1 MGQVFL
7 YLFIFVVFILLIY
20 VEFKRYRIRIDHL
33 EKEKENS
40 MSTID
45 NYDAQEDPSVLVD
58 VHKERLY
65 RLKKKELQADINRE
79 YQNRDQSSNQTPLED

>member
-1 MGQVFL
+1 M
-7 YLFIFVVFILLIY
+7 IY

>member
-1 MGQVFL
+1 
-7 YLFIFVVFILLIY
+7 
-20 VEFKRYRIRIDHL
+20 
-33 EKEKENS
+33 